1 MCTVVVLR
9 RPDDDWPLLL
19 AANRD
24 ERTDRPW
31 RAPGRHW
38 PDRPNAVAGIDE
50 LAGGS
55 WLGLND
61 EGVVAGVLNRRDSP
75 GPDPGLRSRGEL
87 VLEALDHADAVEA
100 ASALGQLDG
109 RSYRSFNMV
118 IADDRDAYWLRSA
131 DPSGGR
137 VEVRELPDG
146 ISMITAQD
154 RNDAGCRRTRRYLPL
169 FEAAA
174 APDPG
179 QGDWRAW
186 RALLGDRRHDEDAG
200 PGGAMRI
207 VADRGFGTLCSSLIA
222 LPGAAQAARPV
233 FLFADLFA
241 GAPPGGGDFQPVA

>member
-9 RPDDDWPLLL
+9 RPGDDWPLLL

-38 PDRPNAVAGIDE
+38 PDRPNVVAGVDD

-55 WLGLND
+55 WLGRND
-61 EGVVAGVLNRRDSP
+61 EGVVAGVLNRRDSL

-87 VLEALDHADAVEA
+87 VLEALDHADASEA
-100 ASALGQLDG
+100 AAALGYLDG
-109 RSYRSFNMV
+109 RGYRGFNMV
-118 IADDRDAYWLRSA
+118 VADHRDAYWLRSA
-131 DPSGGR
+131 DPAGGR

-154 RNDAGCRRTRRYLPL
+154 RNDAGCRRIRRYLPL

-179 QGDWRAW
+179 RGDWRAW
-186 RALLGDRRHDEDAG
+186 TALLEDRRHDEGAG
-200 PGGAMRI
+200 PGGAMR
-207 VADRGFGTLCSSLIA
+207 VDDGRGFGTLCSSLIA
-222 LPGAAQAARPV
+222 LPGPARPARPV
-233 FLFADLFA
+233 FLFAGPFA
-241 GAPPGGGDFQPVA
+241 GAPPGGGGFAPAA